1 MSHPSWLPPKSTG
14 EPLGH
19 VPARMETTHSFG
31 TPSIS
36 VSTQQPP
43 KKFAPVVAP
52 KPKYNPY
59 KQPGGEEKTSQIRER
74 VFDTLSYEELLKEVV
89 NAASKVNG
97 DFLPPPPPPLDDP
110 GTLPSVSG
118 NFPPPPPLDEGS
130 FRAQGNPGGKTIE
143 ERRSSLDAEIDS
155 LTSILA
161 DLECSSPYKP
171 RPPQAHASS
180 SISQNSKT
188 TEFSTGVTCP

>member
-1 MSHPSWLPPKSTG
+1 MPAGKMEGQLCVQRCLSGPITRASSWIHFLFIRPSSHTEHSAFSFLFFQLQISTMSHPSWLPPRSTG

-59 KQPGGEEKTSQIRER
+59 KQPGGEGEFWWPEWEISLQY
-74 VFDTLSYEELLKEVV
+74 DLLSELYWQEVSCYV
-89 NAASKVNG
+89 YHN
-97 DFLPPPPPPLDDP
+97 LW
-110 GTLPSVSG
+110 SVQ
-118 NFPPPPPLDEGS
+118 F
-130 FRAQGNPGGKTIE
+130 
-143 ERRSSLDAEIDS
+143 
-155 LTSILA
+155 
-161 DLECSSPYKP
+161 
-171 RPPQAHASS
+171 
-180 SISQNSKT
+180 
-188 TEFSTGVTCP
+188 

>member
-59 KQPGGEEKTSQIRER
+59 KQPGGEGKCRYFR
-74 VFDTLSYEELLKEVV
+74 VGQPKWEGEL
-89 NAASKVNG
+89 NIIKV
-97 DFLPPPPPPLDDP
+97 
-110 GTLPSVSG
+110 
-118 NFPPPPPLDEGS
+118 
-130 FRAQGNPGGKTIE
+130 
-143 ERRSSLDAEIDS
+143 IDS
-155 LTSILA
+155 TMSRIKVAQKFVMFLIV
-161 DLECSSPYKP
+161 
-171 RPPQAHASS
+171 
-180 SISQNSKT
+180 
-188 TEFSTGVTCP
+188 G

>member
-1 MSHPSWLPPKSTG
+1 MVFALIFFPSSIFLYSSFQRHLSRFSNHSLGWNWRCNGVFHLRFHASLKTLLVPFFFVDSATMSHPSWLPVKSTG

-59 KQPGGEEKTSQIRER
+59 KQPGGEGEYP
-74 VFDTLSYEELLKEVV
+74 V
-89 NAASKVNG
+89 
-97 DFLPPPPPPLDDP
+97 P
-110 GTLPSVSG
+110 
-118 NFPPPPPLDEGS
+118 
-130 FRAQGNPGGKTIE
+130 
-143 ERRSSLDAEIDS
+143 
-155 LTSILA
+155 
-161 DLECSSPYKP
+161 
-171 RPPQAHASS
+171 
-180 SISQNSKT
+180 
-188 TEFSTGVTCP
+188 

>member
-59 KQPGGEEKTSQIRER
+59 KQAGGEGTWGGFQSR
-74 VFDTLSYEELLKEVV
+74 V
-89 NAASKVNG
+89 
-97 DFLPPPPPPLDDP
+97 
-110 GTLPSVSG
+110 
-118 NFPPPPPLDEGS
+118 
-130 FRAQGNPGGKTIE
+130 
-143 ERRSSLDAEIDS
+143 
-155 LTSILA
+155 
-161 DLECSSPYKP
+161 P
-171 RPPQAHASS
+171 RVG
-180 SISQNSKT
+180 
-188 TEFSTGVTCP
+188 EFSIIKVIYLHNAVSEKDSSRIPCAYPS

>member
-59 KQPGGEEKTSQIRER
+59 KQPGVEGKCEYIRICDKCLYYTYNKDDLQCKI
-74 VFDTLSYEELLKEVV
+74 VLKMV
-89 NAASKVNG
+89 
-97 DFLPPPPPPLDDP
+97 D
-110 GTLPSVSG
+110 
-118 NFPPPPPLDEGS
+118 
-130 FRAQGNPGGKTIE
+130 
-143 ERRSSLDAEIDS
+143 
-155 LTSILA
+155 
-161 DLECSSPYKP
+161 
-171 RPPQAHASS
+171 
-180 SISQNSKT
+180 
-188 TEFSTGVTCP
+188 

>member
-59 KQPGGEEKTSQIRER
+59 KHPGGEGKWGASESGAQSVGEFSVRKVIYLYYVVSEKVAQEFSVLIIVNR
-74 VFDTLSYEELLKEVV
+74 LSKFENYLEAIKANL
-89 NAASKVNG
+89 
-97 DFLPPPPPPLDDP
+97 
-110 GTLPSVSG
+110 
-118 NFPPPPPLDEGS
+118 S
-130 FRAQGNPGGKTIE
+130 FRDKE
-143 ERRSSLDAEIDS
+143 SE
-155 LTSILA
+155 TS
-161 DLECSSPYKP
+161 
-171 RPPQAHASS
+171 
-180 SISQNSKT
+180 
-188 TEFSTGVTCP
+188 

>member
-59 KQPGGEEKTSQIRER
+59 KQPGGEGMCGEFGVGCPKWE
-74 VFDTLSYEELLKEVV
+74 
-89 NAASKVNG
+89 
-97 DFLPPPPPPLDDP
+97 
-110 GTLPSVSG
+110 
-118 NFPPPPPLDEGS
+118 
-130 FRAQGNPGGKTIE
+130 
-143 ERRSSLDAEIDS
+143 
-155 LTSILA
+155 
-161 DLECSSPYKP
+161 
-171 RPPQAHASS
+171 S
-180 SISQNSKT
+180 SIQ
-188 TEFSTGVTCP
+188 